1 MKKGWPNQTPFYQ
14 LVVPFSQSFSVSL
27 VELLTREGWGPN
39 HTTGSNPHGLINY
52 KDTKTKCCH
61 LKKLTFQGTL
71 RLVFIRVYRLEMQSV
86 MLDPAH
92 NHYLD
97 LPVPPTHP
105 GE

>member
-1 MKKGWPNQTPFYQ
+1 MKEGWPNQTAFYK
-14 LVVPFSQSFSVSL
+14 LVVSFSQSFSVSL
-27 VELLTREGWGPN
+27 VELLTREGWGPD
-39 HTTGSNPHGLINY
+39 HTTVSNPHGLINY
-52 KDTKTKCCH
+52 KDNKTKCCH